1 MVLNFGK
8 RQAAQCRAQGQWL
21 LPSHASQSA
30 GKCA

>member
-8 RQAAQCRAQGQWL
+8 RQAARCAQGQWL
-21 LPSHASQSA
+21 LPSHASQF

>member
-8 RQAAQCRAQGQWL
+8 RQAAPCRAQGQWL
-21 LPSHASQSA
+21 LPSRASQFA